1 MESRVSDAVAT
12 EAERASG
19 EDRTSG
25 GAAPGLAGSSSLGAA
40 RWKLLRQ
47 VLKQKHLDD
56 CLRHVS
62 VRRFESFNLF
72 SITDDVEREAAEEF
86 GAWVQYTSVFYPE
99 YSISLRH
106 NSGSLNIE
114 DVLTS
119 FDNTGNVCIWPA
131 EEVLA
136 YYCLRH
142 SDAFRDLAVCELGG
156 GMTCLAGLM
165 VAISADVKEVLLTD
179 GNEKAIR
186 NVRDIIKR
194 NQKAGVFKARKISSC
209 VLRWDNETDV
219 SQLEGHFD
227 MVMCADCLFL
237 DQYRASLVDAIK
249 RLLQPRGKAMVF
261 APRRGTTLN
270 QFCNLAE
277 KAGFSI
283 QRHENYDEHISNF
296 HSKFQ
301 KENQDIYDENLHY
314 PLLLILTKSG

>member
-1 MESRVSDAVAT
+1 MESQVSDAAAGQ
-12 EAERASG
+12 AEQTAG
-19 EDRTSG
+19 EGQANS
-25 GAAPGLAGSSSLGAA
+25 GAAPGSAASAPLGAA

-47 VLKQKHLDD
+47 VLKQKQLDD
-56 CLRHVS
+56 CLRHIS

-72 SITDDVEREAAEEF
+72 SVTEVKKRETEEEA
-86 GAWVQYTSVFYPE
+86 GAWVQYTSIFYPE
-99 YSISLRH
+99 YSIFVRR
-106 NSGSLNIE
+106 NSGFLNVE

-119 FDNTGNVCIWPA
+119 FDNTGNVCVWPA

-136 YYCLRH
+136 YYCLKH
-142 SDAFRDLAVCELGG
+142 SSIFRDLAVCELGG

-186 NVRDIIKR
+186 NVRDIIAR
-194 NQKAGVFKARKISSC
+194 NQKAGVFKTGNISS
-209 VLRWDNETDV
+209 R
-219 SQLEGHFD
+219 
-227 MVMCADCLFL
+227 LFL

-261 APRRGTTLN
+261 APRRGNTLN

-277 KAGFSI
+277 KAGFSV

-296 HSKFQ
+296 HSKLK
-301 KENQDIYDENLHY
+301 KENQDVYEENLHF
-314 PLLLILTKSG
+314 PLLLILTKDG

>member
-1 MESRVSDAVAT
+1 MESRVLDAVAS
-12 EAERASG
+12 EAERASEG
-19 EDRTSG
+19 TTSG
-25 GAAPGLAGSSSLGAA
+25 GAAPGHARSLSLGAA

-56 CLRHVS
+56 CVRRVS

-72 SITDDVEREAAEEF
+72 SITEDVKREAEEEF

-106 NSGSLNIE
+106 NGGSLNIE

-186 NVRDIIKR
+186 SILIQIEN
-194 NQKAGVFKARKISSC
+194 S

-237 DQYRASLVDAIK
+237 DQYRASLVSAIK

-296 HSKFQ
+296 HSKLQ

-314 PLLLILTKSG
+314 PLLLILTKSGEKI

>member
-1 MESRVSDAVAT
+1 MESGVSDSVAS
-12 EAERASG
+12 EAERAASG
-19 EDRTSG
+19 EDRTSS
-25 GAAPGLAGSSSLGAA
+25 GAAPGHVGSSSLGAA

-56 CLRHVS
+56 CLRHIS
-62 VRRFESFNLF
+62 VRRFESFHLF
-72 SITDDVEREAAEEF
+72 SVTDDRKREAEEEF

-142 SDAFRDLAVCELGG
+142 SDVFRDLAVCELGG

-186 NVRDIIKR
+186 SILIQIEN
-194 NQKAGVFKARKISSC
+194 S

-227 MVMCADCLFL
+227 MVVCADCLFL

-296 HSKFQ
+296 HSKLQ

-314 PLLLILTKSG
+314 PLLLILTKSGEKI